1 MPSDRYP
8 TDEIVFV
15 RCRVVNDAKNCNTL
29 VLGSSKAIVQ
39 IIPADKADETAYL
52 LEEVDKTGKT
62 FPGARMIW
70 ASKECVISI
79 ADARRLV
86 TGRKD

>member
-1 MPSDRYP
+1 MPSDRYSA
-8 TDEIVFV
+8 DEIVFV

-29 VLGSSKAIVQ
+29 VLGGKTIVQ
-39 IIPADKADETAYL
+39 VIPAEKSDETAYL

-62 FPGARMIW
+62 FPGARLMW
-70 ASKECVISI
+70 ASQECVISI

>member
-1 MPSDRYP
+1 MPSDRYQ

-29 VLGSSKAIVQ
+29 VLGGKMVVQ
-39 IIPADKADETAYL
+39 VLPAEKTDETAYL
-52 LEEVDKTGKT
+52 LEEVDKTGKS
-62 FPGARMIW
+62 FPGARMLW
-70 ASKECVISI
+70 ASKDCVISV

-86 TGRKD
+86 SGRKD